1 MIRIDLLAQNN
12 LLIFIKTSLYM
23 NNIIRFGAC
32 VLALILLKSCTVVR
46 QDEVAVK
53 RTLGRIKP
61 KVYGSGVVFFNPF
74 LSTIIKTPIRTV
86 NLAVSQGLPSK
97 EGLTV
102 KSEISIL
109 YKIKNDELSKILRE
123 VGLNFESVLI
133 FPVFR
138 SSAADICAQYFAKDM
153 HSAKRSEIE
162 NEIKKRMMQILAPKG
177 FEIEEVLMKSIELPP
192 GLSKAIEEKLNAEQ
206 LAQQM
211 EFVTDKERREAERKV
226 IQANAEKEV
235 QIIAAEA
242 EKRKRELEAEG
253 KANAIVI
260 EAEAQKKAN
269 DLLNSNLTPMIIKL
283 KSIEA
288 FQQLSTSSN
297 SKVIITDG
305 KTPFLSLPDVK

>member
-1 MIRIDLLAQNN
+1 
-12 LLIFIKTSLYM
+12 
-23 NNIIRFGAC
+23 
-32 VLALILLKSCTVVR
+32 
-46 QDEVAVK
+46 
-53 RTLGRIKP
+53 
-61 KVYGSGVVFFNPF
+61 
-74 LSTIIKTPIRTV
+74 
-86 NLAVSQGLPSK
+86 
-97 EGLTV
+97 
-102 KSEISIL
+102 
-109 YKIKNDELSKILRE
+109 
-123 VGLNFESVLI
+123 
-133 FPVFR
+133 
-138 SSAADICAQYFAKDM
+138 
-153 HSAKRSEIE
+153 
-162 NEIKKRMMQILAPKG
+162 MMQILAPKG

-192 GLSKAIEEKLNAEQ
+192 GLSRAIEEKLNAEQ

-305 KTPFLSLPDVK
+305 KTPFLSLPDMK